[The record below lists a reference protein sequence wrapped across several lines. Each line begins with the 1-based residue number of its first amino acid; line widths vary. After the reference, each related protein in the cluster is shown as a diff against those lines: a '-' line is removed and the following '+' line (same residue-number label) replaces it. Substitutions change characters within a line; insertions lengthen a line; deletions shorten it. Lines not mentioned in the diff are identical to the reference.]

1 MKKIS
6 SKKPSKRRVKSSSP
20 NRNNNK
26 SNIYTNK
33 KKDNIL
39 AIEESKKLYL
49 KFFANPS
56 TAVTNQLKGEE
67 LKIYLNSLNPKDIS
81 VLSII
86 LSKYYYF
93 KSIEIASSDPTKT
106 KNYDVNM
113 KKREKFLYQ
122 KEKERK
128 KKKMRKFN

>member
-33 KKDNIL
+33 KKENIL

-49 KFFANPS
+49 KLFANPS
-56 TAVTNQLKGEE
+56 TIVTNQLKGEE
-67 LKIYLNSLNPKDIS
+67 LKIYLNSFNPKDIS

-93 KSIEIASSDPTKT
+93 KSIEIASSDPSKT
-106 KNYDVNM
+106 KNYDANI
-113 KKREKFLYQ
+113 KKRIIF
-122 KEKERK
+122 
-128 KKKMRKFN
+128 